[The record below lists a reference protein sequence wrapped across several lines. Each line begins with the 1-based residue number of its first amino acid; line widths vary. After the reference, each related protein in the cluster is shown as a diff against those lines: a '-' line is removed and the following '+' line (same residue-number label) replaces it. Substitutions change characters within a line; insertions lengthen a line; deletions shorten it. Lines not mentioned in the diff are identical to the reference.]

1 MSSKFKFDFKSIK
14 FRLWLCFMLVVI
26 MILSLIWGLQI
37 FFLNHSYEAMK
48 IEEVSKVATALYGAY
63 IRNDTELTASIQEL
77 YVRNDMYVLMESGGT
92 LLLFTPEQE
101 TSAPVYRYQN
111 QIPKLREALH
121 HEKEAGNAVHFEF
134 STNFEEFSTLAYGR
148 FLDKTPGREVYL
160 YIFSPLYP
168 VDSTVNIL
176 KNQLM
181 SVTVISLIIAFIMAM
196 FFSVRISRPIKNIT
210 TTARRMGKGDYNVKF
225 EGSSYSEINNLALTL
240 NTTAYELGMAD
251 TRHKDLVANVSHDMK
266 TPLTMIRSY
275 AEMIRDLSGD
285 NPEKRNAH
293 LQVIIDESIRMSQ
306 LVSDM
311 ASISAINTHKIV
323 LQKETFNISSVA
335 ASILA
340 SYQVL
345 QEQEG
350 YNFVFNTPKECMVY
364 ADKKRIEQVISNLT
378 GNAIKYCGEDKTI
391 IVNIKRMGQKCLVE
405 VTDYGPGI
413 KAEEIPHIW
422 DRYYKTSTNY
432 VRPTSGSGLG
442 LAIVKEL
449 LTLHRVN
456 YGVESKV
463 GKGSTFWFELDMAK
477 K

>member
-350 YNFVFNTPKECMVY
+350 YNFVFNTPKEC
-364 ADKKRIEQVISNLT
+364 ISNLT